1 MHTRDQGA
9 LVRDP
14 QVPDRVE
21 RIRKHNPSIAHADL
35 EDRAILLAPFLRSKS
50 MVVPELNEVAKDRP
64 AWYLWK
70 SFDLGY
76 VGAIAQFDD
85 GVDDSNEEERK
96 DGRRKEGLS
105 RSVVPGP
112 APS

>member
-1 MHTRDQGA
+1 MHTRDKSA

-14 QVPDRVE
+14 QVPN
-21 RIRKHNPSIAHADL
+21 RIECVRKHNASVAHPDL

-50 MVVPELNEVAKDRP
+50 MVVSELDEIAKDWP

-85 GVDDSNEEERK
+85 GVDDSNEKERE
-96 DGRRKEGLS
+96 DVRR
-105 RSVVPGP
+105 
-112 APS
+112 